1 MLPDRVDQRLA
12 WGRQL
17 SALLFL
23 LGILFSSQFFFP
35 GIGDH
40 SVLLIAAVLGGY
52 MALNIGANDAG
63 NNIGPLVGS
72 RVIGLLGAVMFAAI
86 FEAAGAFLA
95 GTEVISTI
103 KQGIITP
110 SQLGDSA
117 IIIRVMLSALL
128 AAALWLNIAT
138 FTGTPIS
145 TTHSIVGGV
154 LGAGIT
160 VGGIGV
166 ANWQMIGTMTIGWIL
181 SPILGGLIAALLLYL
196 IKRSL
201 LYQKEMSEAARKV
214 LPLLV
219 GFMAWTFTSYLL
231 LKGLKTSWRVDFLTA
246 LVSGFTIGLGVYLI
260 TRPIIEQRTTLLTN
274 TKSSV
279 NRLFNLPLLLA
290 AGLLSFAHGSNDV
303 ANAIGPMIAIKEAIQ
318 FEQLIQQ
325 NNISLWL
332 LPVGALGIPL
342 GLMLFGRR
350 LIRTIGSEITEL
362 DQVRAFCI
370 VTSVAITV
378 LFASQLGLPISSTH
392 TTVGAIFGIGFL
404 RETLK
409 TNYAILLEKLRRYH
423 KDQEPEV
430 IDAFIHRFDH
440 SPFSEKG
447 RMLDELD
454 RSDRHIELSKKEIKS
469 LKRLYRHA
477 LVERSALIRII
488 LAWFITLPFTG
499 LLASMIYLISS
510 WLV

>member
-1 MLPDRVDQRLA
+1 
-12 WGRQL
+12 
-17 SALLFL
+17 
-23 LGILFSSQFFFP
+23 
-35 GIGDH
+35 
-40 SVLLIAAVLGGY
+40 
-52 MALNIGANDAG
+52 
-63 NNIGPLVGS
+63 
-72 RVIGLLGAVMFAAI
+72 
-86 FEAAGAFLA
+86 
-95 GTEVISTI
+95 
-103 KQGIITP
+103 
-110 SQLGDSA
+110 
-117 IIIRVMLSALL
+117 
-128 AAALWLNIAT
+128 
-138 FTGTPIS
+138 
-145 TTHSIVGGV
+145 
-154 LGAGIT
+154 
-160 VGGIGV
+160 
-166 ANWQMIGTMTIGWIL
+166 
-181 SPILGGLIAALLLYL
+181 
-196 IKRSL
+196 
-201 LYQKEMSEAARKV
+201 
-214 LPLLV
+214 
-219 GFMAWTFTSYLL
+219 
-231 LKGLKTSWRVDFLTA
+231 
-246 LVSGFTIGLGVYLI
+246 VYLI
-260 TRPIIEQRTTLLTN
+260 TRPIIEQRTALLTN

-332 LPVGALGIPL
+332 LLVGALGIPL

-409 TNYAILLEKLRRYH
+409 TNYAILLDKLRRYH

-447 RMLDELD
+447 HMLDELD
-454 RSDRHIELSKKEIKS
+454 RPDRQIELSKKEIKS